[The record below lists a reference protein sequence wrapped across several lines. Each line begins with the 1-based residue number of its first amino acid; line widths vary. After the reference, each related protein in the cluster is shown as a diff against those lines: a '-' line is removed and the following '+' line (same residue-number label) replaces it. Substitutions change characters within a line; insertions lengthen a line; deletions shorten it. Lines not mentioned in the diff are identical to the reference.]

1 MALRKAQPPYEYKIR
16 QLMIIKKINPA
27 YRDQNISRNKE
38 STKSTDSTKNLCFLA
53 TSPKRKQNES
63 EEDWAV
69 RFLETIATSSSEAS
83 DKKMNQS

>member
-16 QLMIIKKINPA
+16 RLMIIKKIKHP
-27 YRDQNISRNKE
+27 YKDENISKSKE
-38 STKSTDSTKNLCFLA
+38 STISTDSTKNLCFLV